1 LEQRNLEGMV
11 AKKFDSQYTD
21 RRTHD
26 WLKVKTAAGKET
38 MRELTI
44 LYDAIDRTH
53 LNTFRCIVISFAL
66 DTGVGVDYINVPTT
80 THRFGG
86 AL

>member
-1 LEQRNLEGMV
+1 
-11 AKKFDSQYTD
+11 
-21 RRTHD
+21 
-26 WLKVKTAAGKET
+26 

-44 LYDAIDRTH
+44 LYDVIDRTH

-66 DTGVGVDYINVPTT
+66 DTGVGVDYINVPTS